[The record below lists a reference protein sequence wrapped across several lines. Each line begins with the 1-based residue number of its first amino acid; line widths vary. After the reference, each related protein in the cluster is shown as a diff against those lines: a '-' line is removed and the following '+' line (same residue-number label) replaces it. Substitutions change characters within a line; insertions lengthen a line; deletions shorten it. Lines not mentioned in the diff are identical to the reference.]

1 MPMRNELTFPARTAN
16 TEPDG
21 DAWAIVGFCLTGLI
35 ASLYLAAT
43 SLPLDDI
50 PVLIVQYNLG

>member
-1 MPMRNELTFPARTAN
+1 MRNELTFPVRTAD
-16 TEPDG
+16 TEPDR

-35 ASLYLAAT
+35 ASLYIAAI
-43 SLPLDDI
+43 SLPLDEI